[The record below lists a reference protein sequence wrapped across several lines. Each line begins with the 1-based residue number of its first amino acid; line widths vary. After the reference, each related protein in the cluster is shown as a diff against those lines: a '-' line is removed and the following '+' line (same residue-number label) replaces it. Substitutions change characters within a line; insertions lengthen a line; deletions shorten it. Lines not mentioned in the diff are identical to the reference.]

1 VRWRAAL
8 QRLCR
13 WERAA
18 PKQVVLTQPMGNG
31 VVRDFTWAE
40 LIAKR
45 PGRAARSSRRSRP
58 TSDRLTHSSIRTS
71 GSSAWSS

>member
-45 PGRAARSSRRSRP
+45 PGARSEIE
-58 TSDRLTHSSIRTS
+58 SSLAAHLGSINAQLDRTS
-71 GSSAWSS
+71 GSSVWSS